1 MQYRKDRL
9 EKDYY
14 YHAYS
19 RSISK
24 YIIFNDDSDYL
35 RMLDIIKLY
44 RFCDFNH
51 SYSKFL
57 ELDLNTQEEIIKNLE
72 SSSPVLVEII
82 AYCLMPTH
90 LHLILKQITDHGIS
104 KYMSNILNCYSRYF
118 NINHQRTGPLW
129 AGRFKSVLV
138 DKDEQMLHLT
148 RYFHLNATSAG
159 LVKKPEDWQFSSY
172 KEYIDKV
179 DISEKICSYNNLFD
193 ISPKEYRKFVL
204 DRKDYQQQL
213 SKIKSILIDDYT
225 G

>member
-14 YHAYS
+14 YHIFS

-24 YIIFNDDSDYL
+24 YVIFNDDSDYL
-35 RMLDIIKLY
+35 RMLDILKVY

-57 ELDLNTQEEIIKNLE
+57 ELDSNTREMIIKNLE
-72 SSSPVLVEII
+72 SSSPILVEII

-90 LHLILKQITDHGIS
+90 LHLILKQIADHGIS
-104 KYMSNILNCYSRYF
+104 KYMAKILNCYSRYF

-148 RYFHLNATSAG
+148 RYFHLNPTSAG
-159 LVKKPEDWQFSSY
+159 LVKNPGDWQFSSY
-172 KEYIDKV
+172 GEYVNSSNKK
-179 DISEKICSYNNLFD
+179 EKICNYNGLFD
-193 ISPKEYRKFVL
+193 ISPKEYKKFVL
-204 DRKDYQQQL
+204 NRKDYQKQL
-213 SKIKSILIDDYT
+213 SQIKSLLIDNYT